1 MALLHW
7 EADSLGINLSD
18 DQLTKFETYYARLV
32 AWNKRCNLTSVTDYE
47 AIQTRHFLDS
57 LSIILADGDLN
68 HKTIID
74 VGAGAGF
81 PGLPL
86 KIVFPDMCL
95 TLLEATGK
103 KTEFLSHL
111 CDELDLKSVTVINDR
126 AENVAHNA
134 GHREKYDL
142 SVSRA
147 VASLDTLCELCLP
160 FCRTGGNFIAMKRQA
175 DLELTS
181 ADQAMSVLG
190 GQLRQ
195 RIAVKSN
202 ALPDGSELLVIEKT
216 KSTPSGFPRR
226 NGIPG
231 KRPL

>member
-1 MALLHW
+1 
-7 EADSLGINLSD
+7 
-18 DQLTKFETYYARLV
+18 
-32 AWNKRCNLTSVTDYE
+32 
-47 AIQTRHFLDS
+47 
-57 LSIILADGDLN
+57 
-68 HKTIID
+68 
-74 VGAGAGF
+74 
-81 PGLPL
+81 
-86 KIVFPDMCL
+86 
-95 TLLEATGK
+95 LLEATGK

-111 CDELDLKSVTVINDR
+111 CDELDLSGVTVINDR

-134 GHREKYDL
+134 RHREKYDL

-216 KSTPSGFPRR
+216 ESTPSGFPRR